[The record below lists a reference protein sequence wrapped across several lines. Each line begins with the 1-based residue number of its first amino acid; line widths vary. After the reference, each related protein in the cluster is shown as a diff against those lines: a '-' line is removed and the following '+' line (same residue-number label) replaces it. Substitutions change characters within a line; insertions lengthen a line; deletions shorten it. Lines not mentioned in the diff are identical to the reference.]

1 MNDEGLPIFL
11 LILLVVVFASMLA
24 IVFTNCGAKFCPK
37 CGERYSGNTVYCEQC
52 GVELLERGK

>member
-24 IVFTNCGAKFCPK
+24 IIFTNCGPKFCPE
-37 CGERYSGNTVYCEQC
+37 CGARYDGNTIYCDQC